1 MSGEDGF
8 KQRRYRHHYSVAEAQ
23 ALLPEVTRWLVEIRL
38 LRQTLQRQDERLAEL
53 LHDHGDQGGTRVD
66 DWVRNL
72 DRMRG
77 FVDEFNRRDIQIE
90 DLEQGMVGF
99 PALRSG
105 REVLLSWQEGDD
117 AIEFWKE
124 PDSGE
129 SGRERLG

>member
-1 MSGEDGF
+1 MSAEGGS

-23 ALLPEVTRWLVEIRL
+23 SLLPQIARWLVEIRL

-53 LHDHGDQGGTRVD
+53 LHDHGDQGGSRVD

-77 FVDEFNRRDIQIE
+77 LVDEFSRRDIQIE
-90 DLEQGMVGF
+90 DLDQGMVGF
-99 PALRSG
+99 PALRAG
-105 REVLLSWQEGDD
+105 REVLLSWQEGDET
-117 AIEFWKE
+117 IEFWKE

-129 SGRERLG
+129 TGRERIS

>member
-1 MSGEDGF
+1 MSGEGGS

-23 ALLPEVTRWLVEIRL
+23 SLLPQITRWLVEIRL

-53 LHDHGDQGGTRVD
+53 LHDHGDQGGSRVD

-77 FVDEFNRRDIQIE
+77 LVEEFSRRDIQIE
-90 DLEQGMVGF
+90 DLDQGMVGF
-99 PALRSG
+99 PALRAG
-105 REVLLSWQEGDD
+105 REVLLSWQEGDE

-129 SGRERLG
+129 TGRERIG